1 MLTPSTNVY
10 TNKGMHEYAMRLDRK
25 SVSDALDRFY
35 STVNANR
42 TNYRIC
48 GTRVERRGCTARFIV
63 RYEVF

>member
-1 MLTPSTNVY
+1 MLTPSTNVCI
-10 TNKGMHEYAMRLDRK
+10 NKGVHEYMMCLDRK

-35 STVNANR
+35 NTVNANR

-48 GTRVERRGCTARFIV
+48 GTRVERRGCAAHFIV

>member
-10 TNKGMHEYAMRLDRK
+10 IDKGMHEYAMRLDRK

-42 TNYRIC
+42 TN
-48 GTRVERRGCTARFIV
+48 
-63 RYEVF
+63 